1 MLIIIGLLVQYSMA
15 WGARELDSEISAVQ
29 IQIEQLL
36 NVSDPEVSSD
46 TIYLP
51 GLLREVYAA
60 NAYEPLWTNVG
71 RVDELRALLLDSS
84 SHGLQPRDYHLQAI
98 DVLLQQTQIAT
109 SPANRA
115 ALDLL
120 LTDGL
125 MLYGYHR
132 NLGKVKAQD
141 LDPDF
146 NFRREILKNYP
157 TAEAVRHAIIFE
169 NLAAFI
175 ESIAPTYD
183 YYETLRVQLR
193 RYQQLEDQG
202 GWPQVP
208 AGPTLH
214 AGERGG
220 RVALLR
226 QRLLIEGE
234 LSGQGITD
242 AEYFDSELEQ
252 AVRRFQVL
260 YGLDSEGVVG
270 KKTIAAMNVPTLT
283 RINQLRLSLER
294 LRWVSQEV
302 NDVFIAVNIAGFRL
316 SYVRNQKVVWTTR
329 IMVGQ
334 PYRKT
339 PIFRGDITYIEFNPT
354 WTIPPTILRNDT
366 LPAIKM
372 DPGYL
377 AAKNIAVIDA
387 SGRRLNPDD
396 IDWKSF
402 GNSIPYTLRQ
412 DPGPKNA
419 LGRMKFIFPNSHFV
433 FMHDT
438 PNQAPF
444 NLPERTFSSG
454 CIRVENAL
462 ELAELVL
469 QDFSDFTP
477 IQMQA
482 VLDSG
487 RTQRVVLSTPTP
499 VLILYLTAALDS
511 SGQAMFYRD
520 VYGRDQAELTALDG
534 PVKIDLP
541 GSD

>member
-1 MLIIIGLLVQYSMA
+1 MLIIIGLLVQCSTA
-15 WGARELDSEISAVQ
+15 WAAPELDSEISAVQ
-29 IQIEQLL
+29 LQIEQLL
-36 NVSDPEVSSD
+36 NISDAEVAGD
-46 TIYLP
+46 TIYLQD
-51 GLLREVYAA
+51 LLREVYAA
-60 NAYEPLWTNVG
+60 NAYAPLWTSIE
-71 RVDELRALLLDSS
+71 RLDELRTLLLDSS
-84 SHGLQPRDYHLQAI
+84 SHGLQPRDYHLRAI
-98 DVLLQQTQIAT
+98 DVLVQQTRIAP

-115 ALDLL
+115 ALDVL
-120 LTDGL
+120 LTDSL
-125 MLYGYHR
+125 MLYGHHR
-132 NLGKVKAQD
+132 SLGKVKAQD
-141 LDPDF
+141 LDPNI
-146 NFRREILKNYP
+146 NFRREALKSYP
-157 TAEAVRHAIIFE
+157 SVEAVRHAVIFE

-183 YYETLRVQLR
+183 YYEILRVQLR
-193 RYQQLEDQG
+193 RYRQLQEQG
-202 GWPQVP
+202 GWPNVP

-214 AGERGG
+214 QGDRGG

-234 LSGQGITD
+234 LFTPEITD
-242 AEYFDSELEQ
+242 TEFFDSQLEQ
-252 AVRRFQVL
+252 AVRSFQVL
-260 YGLDSEGVVG
+260 YGLDSDGVAG
-270 KKTIAAMNVPTLT
+270 KKTIAAMNVPVLT

-302 NDVFIAVNIAGFRL
+302 NDEFIAVNIAGFRL

-366 LPAIKM
+366 LPAIKK

-377 AAKNIAVIDA
+377 AAKNIAVLDA

-396 IDWKSF
+396 IDWNSF

-419 LGRMKFIFPNSHFV
+419 LGRMKFIFPNAHFV

-444 NLPERTFSSG
+444 NLPERAFSSG
-454 CIRVENAL
+454 CIRVENAF

-477 IQMQA
+477 MQMQA

-487 RTQRVVLSTPTP
+487 RTQRVVLSKPTP

-511 SGQAMFYRD
+511 SGKAKFYRD
-520 VYGRDQAELTALDG
+520 VYGRDPAELMALDG
-534 PVKIDLP
+534 LVKIDLP